1 MGFGKKFKRFAG
13 SIGKAVGT
21 LTGSEAVG
29 RATSM
34 SVGGFAGSSGYSS
47 IGRQQTQAENSITKA
62 QELQNIETVKNEQIA
77 EQTRLKLLAEA
88 DLQRQAEEQK
98 KRTTFAGATMQGIS
112 ERRKLLGV

>member
-1 MGFGKKFKRFAG
+1 MGLFTKIKKFSG

-34 SVGGFAGSSGYSS
+34 AVGGVAGSSGYSS
-47 IGRQQTQAENSITKA
+47 IERQQTQAENSITKA

-88 DLQRQAEEQK
+88 DLQQQAEEQR
-98 KRTTFAGATMQGIS
+98 KRTTFAGAAMQGIS